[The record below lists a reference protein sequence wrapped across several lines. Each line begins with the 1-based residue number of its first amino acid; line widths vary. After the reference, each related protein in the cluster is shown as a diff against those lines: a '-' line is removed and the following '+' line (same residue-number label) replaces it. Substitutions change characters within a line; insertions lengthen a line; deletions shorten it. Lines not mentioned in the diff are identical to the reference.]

1 MTKQEL
7 LKNIELY
14 KNTEKSIFKLDE
26 EFGINVWNSANSNF
40 YNNYNLIIH
49 NLWVDIFGF
58 KNTELLENFIFE
70 QTNISFDRLCEI
82 LQVKDETNTK

>member
-26 EFGINVWNSANSNF
+26 EFGINV
-40 YNNYNLIIH
+40 
-49 NLWVDIFGF
+49 
-58 KNTELLENFIFE
+58 
-70 QTNISFDRLCEI
+70 
-82 LQVKDETNTK
+82 